1 MDEQSIEKRNDE
13 FSESKL
19 ESTALEDQD
28 WLAIKE
34 ESLFSNEAFFIRKF
48 NDLVEEDKQDKIPL
62 SEEKESEGVIHYFNY
77 FLSHMLIQ
85 ISGTGGPT

>member
-77 FLSHMLIQ
+77 FYR
-85 ISGTGGPT
+85 TC